1 MCNGQGNVYN
11 KIVRLEVRLCYQTN
25 LGGKLLTGL
34 MVADQAETKEF
45 AVKSWV
51 AETVEN
57 KC

>member
-45 AVKSWV
+45 AVKS
-51 AETVEN
+51 
-57 KC
+57 